1 VVRIAFAVVVPAVE
15 LGVGP
20 WALTGFHAG
29 DDLPGW
35 LRAPAAVVLAAALL
49 VLVDAYARLMP
60 APQRLVRSGAYRF
73 MRHPMYVATTIALAA
88 EAFLLRR
95 AVLLAAAGAYA
106 LALGAL
112 TRWWEEPELRRR
124 FPDY

>member
-1 VVRIAFAVVVPAVE
+1 VLFAVVVPAVE
-15 LGVGP
+15 LAVGP
-20 WALTGFHAG
+20 WALTGFDVG

-35 LRAPAAVVLAAALL
+35 LRVPGAVLLAVAVL

-60 APQRLVRSGAYRF
+60 APQRLVRSGVYRF
-73 MRHPMYVATTIALAA
+73 ARHPMYIATTAALVG

-95 AVLLAAAGAYA
+95 AVLLAAAAAYA
-106 LALGAL
+106 LALFAL

-124 FPDY
+124 FPEY